1 MKFALFSTTREHCH
15 GTAGTFFQR
24 RRNPVMFCLRAN
36 VPAPL
41 IYGKNE
47 VAVTTVQIYQPS
59 KTAMQ
64 SGSGNTHSWVLE
76 FEPGAPKL
84 ADPLMGWL
92 GSSDTRTQVR
102 LKFDSR
108 DAAVDFAERKG
119 LAYRVQEPKTRRIR
133 PKSYAE
139 NFSYQRVD

>member
-1 MKFALFSTTREHCH
+1 MKFALFSTTREHRH

-24 RRNPVMFCLRAN
+24 RQNPVMFCLRAN
-36 VPAPL
+36 VPAPST
-41 IYGKNE
+41 YGKNE

-108 DAAVDFAERKG
+108 EEAVDFAKRKG
-119 LAYRVQEPKTRRIR
+119 LDYRIQEPKTRRIR

>member
-1 MKFALFSTTREHCH
+1 MKLALFSTPRSHRR
-15 GTAGTFFQR
+15 GTVDTFFQR
-24 RRNPVMFCLRAN
+24 KRNPVMFRLRVN

-41 IYGKNE
+41 THGKKE
-47 VAVTTVQIYQPS
+47 VAVTTVQIFQPS

-64 SGSGNTHSWVLE
+64 SGSGNSHRWVLE
-76 FEPGAPKL
+76 FEPSAPKL

-108 DAAVDFAERKG
+108 EEAVDFAKRKG
-119 LAYRVQEPKTRRIR
+119 LDYLIQEPKTRRIR

>member
-1 MKFALFSTTREHCH
+1 MKFALISMTREPRH
-15 GTAGTFFQR
+15 GTVGTFFQR
-24 RRNPVMFCLRAN
+24 RQNPVMFRLRAN

-41 IYGKNE
+41 TYGKKE
-47 VAVTTVQIYQPS
+47 VAVTTVNIYQPS

-108 DAAVDFAERKG
+108 EEAVDFAKRKG
-119 LAYRVQEPKTRRIR
+119 LDYRIQEPKTRRIR

>member
-1 MKFALFSTTREHCH
+1 MTRDRRS
-15 GTAGTFFQR
+15 GRVRTFFQR
-24 RRNPVMFCLRAN
+24 NQNPVMFFLRAS
-36 VPAPL
+36 APPL
-41 IYGKNE
+41 STDGKRE
-47 VAVTTVQIYQPS
+47 VAVTTVYIYQPS

-92 GSSDTRTQVR
+92 GSSDTNTQVR
-102 LKFDSR
+102 LKFESR

-119 LAYRVQEPKTRRIR
+119 LVFRIQEPKTRRIR

-139 NFSYQRVD
+139 NFSYQRVG

>member
-1 MKFALFSTTREHCH
+1 MKLALFSTPRGHRR
-15 GTAGTFFQR
+15 GTVDTFFQR
-24 RRNPVMFCLRAN
+24 KRNPVMFRLRVN

-41 IYGKNE
+41 THGKKE
-47 VAVTTVQIYQPS
+47 VAVTTVQIFQPS

-64 SGSGNTHSWVLE
+64 SGSGNSHRWVLE
-76 FEPGAPKL
+76 FEPSAPKL

-108 DAAVDFAERKG
+108 EEAVDFAKRKG
-119 LAYRVQEPKTRRIR
+119 LDYLIQEPKTRRIR

>member
-1 MKFALFSTTREHCH
+1 MTRGHRR
-15 GTAGTFFQR
+15 GTVGTFFQR
-24 RRNPVMFCLRAN
+24 KQNAVMFRLRAN

-41 IYGKNE
+41 TYGKNE
-47 VAVTTVQIYQPS
+47 VAVTTVHIYQPS

-64 SGSGNTHSWVLE
+64 SGTGNTHRWVLE

-102 LKFDSR
+102 LMFGSR
-108 DAAVDFAERKG
+108 EEAVDFAKRKG
-119 LAYRVQEPKTRRIR
+119 LDYRIHEPKTRRIR

-139 NFSYQRVD
+139 NFSYQRLD

>member
-1 MKFALFSTTREHCH
+1 MKLALFSTPRSHRR
-15 GTAGTFFQR
+15 GTVDTFFQR
-24 RRNPVMFCLRAN
+24 KRNPVMFRLRVN

-41 IYGKNE
+41 THGKKE
-47 VAVTTVQIYQPS
+47 VAVTTVQIFQPS

-64 SGSGNTHSWVLE
+64 SGSGNSHRWVLE
-76 FEPGAPKL
+76 FEPSAPKL

-108 DAAVDFAERKG
+108 EEAVDFAKRKG
-119 LAYRVQEPKTRRIR
+119 LDYRIQEPKTRRIR

>member
-1 MKFALFSTTREHCH
+1 MSAPLSTIRNPRGGET
-15 GTAGTFFQR
+15 GSFFQQKQ
-24 RRNPVMFCLRAN
+24 NPVMFLPWASS
-36 VPAPL
+36 PPPSSHEQ
-41 IYGKNE
+41 KE
-47 VAVTTVQIYQPS
+47 VAVTTVYIYRPS

-64 SGSGNTHSWVLE
+64 SGRGNTHHWVLE

-92 GSSDTRTQVR
+92 GSSDTRSQIR
-102 LKFDSR
+102 LTFDSR
-108 DAAVDFAERKG
+108 EGAVDFAKQKG
-119 LAYRVQEPKTRRIR
+119 WAYRIQEPRKRRIR

>member
-1 MKFALFSTTREHCH
+1 MPRDHRR
-15 GTAGTFFQR
+15 GTMGSFFQR
-24 RRNPVMFCLRAN
+24 KQNPVMFRLRAN

-41 IYGKNE
+41 TYGKKE
-47 VAVTTVQIYQPS
+47 VAVTTVHIYQPS

-64 SGSGNTHSWVLE
+64 SGSGNTHCWVLE
-76 FEPGAPKL
+76 FEPAAPKL

-102 LKFDSR
+102 LKFGSR
-108 DAAVDFAERKG
+108 EEAVDFAKRKG
-119 LAYRVQEPKTRRIR
+119 LDYRIQEPKTRRIR

>member
-1 MKFALFSTTREHCH
+1 
-15 GTAGTFFQR
+15 
-24 RRNPVMFCLRAN
+24 
-36 VPAPL
+36 VP
-41 IYGKNE
+41 
-47 VAVTTVQIYQPS
+47 TVYIYQPS

-64 SGSGNTHSWVLE
+64 SGSGNTQSWVLE
-76 FEPGAPKL
+76 FESGAPKL

-108 DAAVDFAERKG
+108 IAAVGFAERKG
-119 LAYRVQEPKTRRIR
+119 LAYRIQKPKTRRIR

-139 NFSYQRVD
+139 NFSNQRAD

>member
-1 MKFALFSTTREHCH
+1 MKR
-15 GTAGTFFQR
+15 
-24 RRNPVMFCLRAN
+24 
-36 VPAPL
+36 
-41 IYGKNE
+41 NE
-47 VAVTTVQIYQPS
+47 VAVTTVYIYRPS

-64 SGSGNTHSWVLE
+64 SGRGNTQSWVLE

-92 GSSDTRTQVR
+92 GSSDTRSQIR

-108 DAAVDFAERKG
+108 EGAVDFAKRKG
-119 LAYRVQEPKTRRIR
+119 LDYRIQEPRKRRIR